1 MTLQDKIITG
11 EINLPNLSKSIGET
25 ERLISTLKKTLI
37 NMEPAGNSSA
47 DVDFVIFGSG
57 ARKECSEKSDVDWTL
72 LVDGQANQDHL
83 QLSIMIDDAIIKSKI
98 NKPGSS
104 GLFGQITFSHELIHN
119 VGGEHDTNFNLSK
132 RILLLLESIPIKE
145 AKCGDGSAY
154 ERVLTTVIS
163 QYVKND
169 SGFSSKNPSGYT
181 VPRFL
186 LNDIIRFW
194 RTVCVDFAYKQKQQD
209 GKKWAIR
216 NLKLRTSRKLLY
228 VKGLLMCYSCFEK
241 KMSSIEVI
249 NQLKEYSMM
258 TPINA
263 VDDILRN
270 KAKINGDI
278 VIKLFRY
285 YDEFSALLHDSNF
298 REEMEKLNMLDVYD
312 NDNFLKAR
320 SICDNFQGV
329 LDEIFL
335 QQPDTELYKFIKKY
349 GIF

>member
-1 MTLQDKIITG
+1 MTLQDKIITK
-11 EINLPNLSKSIGET
+11 EINLPHLRSSIGET
-25 ERLISTLKKTLI
+25 DHLISTLKKTLI
-37 NMEPAGNSSA
+37 NMEPAGDTSA

-57 ARKECSEKSDVDWTL
+57 ARKECTEKSDVDWTL

-83 QLSIMIDDAIIKSKI
+83 QHSIMIENAIIKSGI

-119 VGGEHDTNFNLSK
+119 VGGEYDTNFNLSK

-145 AKCGDGSAY
+145 AKCGNGLAY

-163 QYVKND
+163 QYVIND
-169 SGFSSKNPSGYT
+169 SGFSLKNPSDYT

-228 VKGLLMCYSCFEK
+228 VKGLLMCYSCYK
-241 KMSSIEVI
+241 IKMSSTDVI
-249 NQLKEYSMM
+249 NQLKKYSMM

-263 VDDILRN
+263 VDDILRT
-270 KAKINGDI
+270 KANISDDI

-285 YDEFSALLHDSNF
+285 YDEFSALLHDSSF
-298 REEMEKLNMLDVYD
+298 REEMERLNMLEVYD
-312 NDNFLKAR
+312 NNNFIKAR

-335 QQPDTELYKFIKKY
+335 KPDTELYEFIKKY